1 MYMINFF
8 HFYGT
13 VTMINDYITNDSE
26 VEGCNK
32 LMTVDNGYGS
42 TVNFVISPDTD
53 FVNHLFISL

>member
-32 LMTVDNGYGS
+32 LMTV
-42 TVNFVISPDTD
+42 TMVTD
-53 FVNHLFISL
+53 QQSIL